1 MTAFATIQD
10 IEDRYPDDLIIL
22 AAHPQTRELDEGR
35 VVACLDDAAAEIRAI
50 LQARYSAEEL
60 RRLDAEGLSILKVYS
75 IDIALYRVALSFSR
89 STDQIKERYEAAV
102 KRLEAIATGKGGLT
116 FEGGSVTTTGLEGV
130 SAGSPNE
137 VLIDVPPRPFGS
149 RRLRTPR

>member
-1 MTAFATIQD
+1 MTAYATIND
-10 IEDRYPDDLIIL
+10 ISDRYPNDLIIL
-22 AAHPQTRELDEGR
+22 AADSQTRELDEGR
-35 VVACLDDAAAEIRAI
+35 VVACLADAGAEIRAI

-89 STDQIKERYEAAV
+89 STDQIKERYEAAI

-116 FEGGSVTTTGLEGV
+116 FEGGSVDPDLATSGDI
-130 SAGSPNE
+130 SPNE

-149 RRLRTPR
+149 RRSRTPR

>member
-35 VVACLDDAAAEIRAI
+35 VVACLEDAAAEIRAI

-60 RRLDAEGLSILKVYS
+60 RRLDAEALAILKVYS

-116 FEGGSVTTTGLEGV
+116 FEGGSVTPGLEGV

-149 RRLRTPR
+149 RRSRTPR